1 MKVQDKDRENESR
14 RQRSFGLRLNLFFFS
29 VFVIFS
35 VIIVRTAMLQFV
47 EGPEMKQEAVNQI
60 TRDIPM
66 QPVRGTIFSE
76 DGVPIAYSKPTQTLY
91 ATPLKNF
98 SNKEE
103 VGLKNRP
110 EVKKAVN
117 QLLAKFKELNPSG
130 EQPTLEE
137 MLSRDRLDLEN
148 IRHYGYTPRKIRSD
162 LTDKEIA
169 YFKENKNEFAG
180 ILSLE
185 VVEETT
191 REYDA
196 DSVAVQT
203 VGYLSQFKRVRENK
217 NFPLYQDIYSKQ
229 KGESDPTMQY
239 SEDEI
244 VGYYGLEQQ
253 YQEELRGKNGYK
265 RIEITP
271 QLTAKE
277 GGVQEIVAPSKGND
291 LWLNINKNV
300 QTATEQAITDQIQ
313 TLRTTRPYVSTGF
326 AVAME
331 VDTGNVVAMA
341 SMPDFDPNY
350 YKTGS
355 ISTEHYNEIQY
366 LYSNGTIRA
375 KAPDDSRN
383 KAESVVY
390 LGSTIKPLSV
400 LVGLKE
406 GLFGP
411 YDTYYDKGIT
421 YLNEYDKF
429 GIKNS
434 GGHFLGSINP
444 RTAIQESSNTFMID
458 MVGKRLLSKYG
469 SGVIDVWNEH
479 MKEFGLGVRT
489 GVDLPG
495 EQEGTLDFTKTESGS
510 LLTRMA
516 YASFGQQGK
525 YTTMQLAQYTVMLAN
540 RGERLKP
547 HIVGKITN
555 PEGEVVKK
563 FGREVM
569 NKAEYPAEY
578 WDLIQKG
585 MNTTLEGTFDDF
597 PYDFARKTGT
607 STQQIR
613 GEQVDN
619 GVFIAYAP
627 RENPKL
633 AVAVVVPEGGF
644 GSQSAAPIARKIFD
658 AYDYEYGLDGV
669 PKKTLQQTNEDG
681 TPIEG
686 TDAVGTDAADGQNP

>member
-1 MKVQDKDRENESR
+1 MKVQDKEKENEMR
-14 RQRSFGLRLNLFFFS
+14 RQRSFGIRLNLFFFS
-29 VFVIFS
+29 VFAIFS

-47 EGPEMKQEAVNQI
+47 EGPELKQEAVSRV

-66 QPVRGTIFSE
+66 QPIRGNIFSAE
-76 DGVPIAYSKPTQTLY
+76 GVPIAYSKPTQTLY
-91 ATPLKNF
+91 ATPLKNYA
-98 SNKEE
+98 NNNEK
-103 VGLKNRP
+103 GLQNRP
-110 EVKKAVN
+110 ELKKAVN
-117 QLLAKFKELNPSG
+117 QILAKFKELNPSG

-148 IRHYGYTPRKIRSD
+148 IKHYGYTPRKIKTD
-162 LTDKEIA
+162 LTEAEIA
-169 YFKENKNEFAG
+169 YFKEHKNEFKG
-180 ILSLE
+180 ILTLD

-191 REYDA
+191 REYDSE
-196 DSVAVQT
+196 SVAVQT
-203 VGYLSQFKRVRENK
+203 VGYLSKFKSVRENK
-217 NFPLYQDIYSKQ
+217 NFPFYQTIYQNQAS
-229 KGESDPTMQY
+229 GADPSVQY
-239 SEDEI
+239 QEDEI

-253 YQEELRGKNGYK
+253 YQEYLRGKNGYK

-271 QLTAKE
+271 QSMAKE
-277 GGVQEIVAPSKGND
+277 GGTEEIVAPKKGND
-291 LWLNINKNV
+291 VWMNINKSV
-300 QTATEQAITDQIQ
+300 QTATEKAIVDQIQ
-313 TLRTTRPYVSTGF
+313 ILKGKHPYVSTGF

-341 SMPDFDPNY
+341 SMPDFDANV

-355 ISTEHYNEIQY
+355 VSAADFEQIEN
-366 LYSNGTIRA
+366 LYINGTIRA
-375 KAPDDSRN
+375 KAPDDQRN

-406 GLFGP
+406 GFFTTGEG
-411 YDTYYDKGIT
+411 YTDRGYAEIGTNKTKIQ
-421 YLNEYDKF
+421 NA
-429 GIKNS
+429 
-434 GGHFLGSINP
+434 GGHVIGWITP
-444 RTAIQESSNTFMID
+444 AEAIKESSNAFMID
-458 MVGKRLLSKYG
+458 EIGKPMLDKYG
-469 SGVIDVWNEH
+469 SDVTKVWSDY
-479 MKEFGLGVRT
+479 MKEFGLGVPT
-489 GVDLPG
+489 EVDLPG
-495 EQEGTLDFTKTESGS
+495 EQSGTEDFMKEESGS

-547 HIVGKITN
+547 LLVNKITN
-555 PEGEVVKK
+555 SNGKTVEEFK
-563 FGREVM
+563 REVIEKVDF
-569 NKAEYPAEY
+569 NDAY
-578 WDLIQKG
+578 WDTIQNG
-585 MNTTLEGTFDDF
+585 MRTKVEDSFGDF

-607 STQQIR
+607 STQDIR
-613 GEQVDN
+613 NTKIDN

-627 RENPKL
+627 RDNPKL

-669 PKKTLQQTNEDG
+669 PKKTQQQLNEDG

-686 TDAVGTDAADGQNP
+686 TDGAAVQNP

>member
-1 MKVQDKDRENESR
+1 MKVQDKDRENEVR

-47 EGPEMKQEAVNQI
+47 EGPELKQEAVSRV

-66 QPVRGTIFSE
+66 QPIRGNILSAE
-76 DGVPIAYSKPTQTLY
+76 GVPIAYSKPTQTLY
-91 ATPLKNF
+91 ATPLKNYA
-98 SNKEE
+98 NNNEK
-103 VGLKNRP
+103 GLQNRP
-110 EVKKAVN
+110 ELKKAVN
-117 QLLAKFKELNPSG
+117 EILAKFKELNPSG

-148 IRHYGYTPRKIRSD
+148 IKHYGYTPRKIRTD
-162 LTDKEIA
+162 LTEPEIA
-169 YFKENKNEFAG
+169 YFKEHKNEFKG
-180 ILSLE
+180 ILTLD
-185 VVEETT
+185 VVEEAT
-191 REYDA
+191 REYDT

-203 VGYLSQFKRVRENK
+203 VGYLSKFKSVRENK
-217 NFPLYQDIYSKQ
+217 NFPFYQEIYKEQAS
-229 KGESDPTMQY
+229 GADPTVQY
-239 SEDEI
+239 QEDEI

-253 YQEELRGKNGYK
+253 YQEYLRGKNGYK

-271 QLTAKE
+271 QSMAKE
-277 GGVQEIVAPSKGND
+277 GGTEEIVAPKKGYD
-291 LWLNINKNV
+291 VWMNINKSI
-300 QTATEQAITDQIQ
+300 QTETEKAIAEQIQ
-313 TLRTTRPYVSTGF
+313 VLRRDHPYVSTGF

-341 SMPDFDPNY
+341 SMPDFDANK

-355 ISTEHYNEIQY
+355 ISGEDFNEIEN
-366 LYSNGTIRA
+366 LYINGTIRA
-375 KAPDDSRN
+375 KAPDDQRN

-400 LVGLKE
+400 LIGLKE
-406 GLFGP
+406 GFFGTQSG
-411 YDTYYDKGIT
+411 YSDIGYAVIGKTDTRIQ
-421 YLNEYDKF
+421 NA
-429 GIKNS
+429 
-434 GGHFLGSINP
+434 GGHVIGWITPSQ
-444 RTAIQESSNTFMID
+444 AIKESSNAFMID
-458 MVGKRLLSKYG
+458 EIGKPMLSKYG
-469 SGVIDVWNEH
+469 SDVTKTWSNY
-479 MKEFGLGVRT
+479 MKQFGLGVET
-489 GVDLPG
+489 QVDLPG
-495 EQEGTLDFTKTESGS
+495 EQLGTEDFMREESGS

-547 HIVGKITN
+547 RLVSKITDSN
-555 PEGEVVKK
+555 GETVEEY
-563 FGREVM
+563 GREVID
-569 NKAEYPAEY
+569 KAEFDSSY
-578 WDLIQKG
+578 WDTVQRG
-585 MNTTLEGTFDDF
+585 MDTKLEKTFDDF

-613 GEQVDN
+613 NTKIDN

-627 RENPKL
+627 RDNPKL

-669 PKKTLQQTNEDG
+669 AKKTEQQFNEDG
-681 TPIEG
+681 TPI
-686 TDAVGTDAADGQNP
+686 DAAAEGQNP

>member
-1 MKVQDKDRENESR
+1 MKVQDKEKENEMR
-14 RQRSFGLRLNLFFFS
+14 RQRSFGIRLNLFFFS
-29 VFVIFS
+29 VFAIFS

-47 EGPEMKQEAVNQI
+47 EGPELKEEAVSRV

-66 QPVRGTIFSE
+66 QPVRGTIFSA
-76 DGVPIAYSKPTQTLY
+76 DKVPIAYSKSTQTLY
-91 ATPLKNF
+91 ATPLKNYA
-98 SNKEE
+98 NNNEK
-103 VGLKNRP
+103 GLENRP
-110 EVKKAVN
+110 ELKKVVN
-117 QLLAKFKELNPSG
+117 QILAKFQELNPSG

-148 IRHYGYTPRKIRSD
+148 IKHYGYTPRKIKTN
-162 LTDKEIA
+162 LNEAEIA
-169 YFKENKNEFAG
+169 YFKEHKNEFKG
-180 ILSLE
+180 ILSLD

-191 REYDA
+191 REYDQ

-203 VGYLSQFKRVRENK
+203 VGYLSKFKSVRENK
-217 NFPLYQDIYSKQ
+217 NFSFYQDIYKNQASA
-229 KGESDPTMQY
+229 DPSLQY
-239 SEDEI
+239 QEDEI

-253 YQEELRGKNGYK
+253 YQEYLRGKNGYK

-271 QLTAKE
+271 QSMAKE
-277 GGVQEIVAPSKGND
+277 GGTEEIVAPKKGND
-291 LWLNINKNV
+291 VWMNINKSV
-300 QTATEQAITDQIQ
+300 QTATEKAIADQIQ
-313 TLRTTRPYVSTGF
+313 ILRGKHPYVSTGF

-341 SMPDFDPNY
+341 SMPDFDANV

-355 ISTEHYNEIQY
+355 VSSSDFEQIEN
-366 LYSNGTIRA
+366 LYINGTIRA
-375 KAPDDSRN
+375 KAPDDQRN

-400 LVGLKE
+400 LIGLKE
-406 GLFGP
+406 GFFGTNTG
-411 YDTYYDKGIT
+411 YTDRGYAEIGTTNTRIQNASGHVIGWIT
-421 YLNEYDKF
+421 PAEA
-429 GIKNS
+429 IK
-434 GGHFLGSINP
+434 
-444 RTAIQESSNTFMID
+444 ESSNAFMID
-458 MVGKRLLSKYG
+458 EIGKPMLSKYG
-469 SGVIDVWNEH
+469 SDVTKVWSDY
-479 MKEFGLGVRT
+479 MKEFGLGVPT
-489 GVDLPG
+489 QVDLPG
-495 EQEGTLDFTKTESGS
+495 EQSGTEDFMNEVSGS

-547 HIVGKITN
+547 HLVNKITDSK
-555 PEGEVVKK
+555 GETVEEFK
-563 FGREVM
+563 REVIEKVDF
-569 NKAEYPAEY
+569 NDAY
-578 WDLIQKG
+578 WDTIQNG
-585 MNTTLEGTFDDF
+585 MRTKVDDSFGDF

-613 GEQVDN
+613 NQQIDN

-669 PKKTLQQTNEDG
+669 AKKTLPQTNEDG

-686 TDAVGTDAADGQNP
+686 TDGAAVQNP

>member
-1 MKVQDKDRENESR
+1 MKVQDKDRENEVR

-47 EGPEMKQEAVNQI
+47 EGPDLKQEAVSRV

-66 QPVRGTIFSE
+66 QPVRGNILSAE
-76 DGVPIAYSKPTQTLY
+76 GVPIAYSKPTQTLY

-98 SNKEE
+98 GDNSEQ
-103 VGLKNRP
+103 GLSNRP
-110 EVKKAVN
+110 ELKKVVN
-117 QLLAKFKELNPSG
+117 ELLAKFAELNPSG

-137 MLSRDRLDLEN
+137 MVGKGSTAGLLDLN
-148 IRHYGYTPRKIRSD
+148 NKSHYGYMPRKIKTELND
-162 LTDKEIA
+162 TEIA
-169 YFKENKNEFAG
+169 YFKEHKNEFKG
-180 ILSLE
+180 VLMLE

-191 REYDA
+191 REYNA

-217 NFPLYQDIYSKQ
+217 NFPFYQDIYKKQ
-229 KGESDPTMQY
+229 AIESSPTVQY

-253 YQEELRGKNGYK
+253 YQKELRGKNGYK

-271 QLTAKE
+271 QSMAKE
-277 GGVQEIVAPSKGND
+277 GGVDSIVAPVKGND
-291 LWLNINKNV
+291 LWLNINKEV
-300 QTATEQAITDQIQ
+300 QTATEKAITDQIQ
-313 TLRTTRPYVSTGF
+313 SMRSSNPYISTGF

-350 YKTGS
+350 YKTGG

-375 KAPDDSRN
+375 KAPDDERN

-390 LGSTIKPLSV
+390 MGSTIKPLSV

-406 GLFGP
+406 GVITPFS
-411 YDTYYDKGIT
+411 DYYDKGFT
-421 YLNEYDKF
+421 YLNESDKK
-429 GIKNS
+429 GIKNA
-434 GGHFLGSINP
+434 GGHFLGSIGP
-444 RTAIQESSNTFMID
+444 RTAIEESSNTFMID
-458 MVGKRLLSKYG
+458 MIGKKLLSKYG
-469 SGVIDVWNEH
+469 STVVDVWDKH
-479 MKEFGLGVRT
+479 MKEFGLGVPT
-489 GVDLPG
+489 EVDLPG
-495 EQEGTLDFTKTESGS
+495 EQSGTMDYTNDSES

-525 YTTMQLAQYTVMLAN
+525 YTTMQLAQFTVMLAN

-547 HIVGKITN
+547 HIVGKITDAKGN
-555 PEGEVVKK
+555 EVYTAK
-563 FGREVM
+563 REVL
-569 NKAEYPAEY
+569 NKAEYSNDY
-578 WDLIQKG
+578 WDLVQKG
-585 MNTTLEGTFDDF
+585 MNTKLTGTFDDF

-607 STQQIR
+607 STQEARGHQI
-613 GEQVDN
+613 DN

-658 AYDYEYGLDGV
+658 AYDYEYGLDGIA
-669 PKKTLQQTNEDG
+669 KKNVQQTNEDG

-686 TDAVGTDAADGQNP
+686 SDTTDGQNP